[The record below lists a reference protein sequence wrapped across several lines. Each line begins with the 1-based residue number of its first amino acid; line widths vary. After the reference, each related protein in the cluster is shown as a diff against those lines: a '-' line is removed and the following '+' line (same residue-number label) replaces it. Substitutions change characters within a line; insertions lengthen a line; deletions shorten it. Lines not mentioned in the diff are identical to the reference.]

1 MIQKKSRIDSS
12 GVGSGVEILK
22 NEPYT
27 NGPGGSGQYTYKVY
41 HIGNKIP
48 GKEICFH
55 QQRMVIL
62 AWVRSVL
69 PSSALEAVEEAWNA
83 YPFTKTRY
91 SSPMLDRLH
100 VDVETIYRDNAGTE
114 ENVFQLSKDELKNR
128 QIDVMDFV
136 NDPISSHDY
145 VVDEDPKEYQ
155 SMKTGRGPLNAD
167 WVEEYQSRCRPI
179 MCAYKLCRVEFKYW
193 GMQTRVESWIHE
205 RALRVSLH
213 FNILSMFILEHN
225 VARSSTS
232 LGLARRMVRS
242 DH

>member
-1 MIQKKSRIDSS
+1 
-12 GVGSGVEILK
+12 
-22 NEPYT
+22 
-27 NGPGGSGQYTYKVY
+27 
-41 HIGNKIP
+41 
-48 GKEICFH
+48 
-55 QQRMVIL
+55 MVIL

-167 WVEEYQSRCRPI
+167 WVEEYQSKCRPI

-193 GMQTRVESWIHE
+193 GMQTRVQSWIHE

-213 FNILSMFILEHN
+213 VNILNMCSFRTQCCALIGK
-225 VARSSTS
+225 
-232 LGLARRMVRS
+232 LGLGKTNGSA
-242 DH
+242 